1 MLRGV
6 LLHEHE
12 SHMIIQFLDDV
23 DGVVLEESSR
33 RKDPKV
39 QRIRWAESAS
49 RRTSASHLQH
59 NNVWKLLAV
68 SEERMGFR
76 P

>member
-6 LLHEHE
+6 LSHEHE
-12 SHMIIQFLDDV
+12 SHMMIQCLDDV
-23 DGVVLEESSR
+23 DGVVLGCIEESSR

-39 QRIRWAESAS
+39 QRIRWAE
-49 RRTSASHLQH
+49 RTSASHLQH
-59 NNVWKLLAV
+59 NDVWNLLAV
-68 SEERMGFR
+68 SEERKGFR